1 MKFFRAIYVHKRFY
15 VTGVLLVALFII
27 AAFVPALMLPA
38 RLATALFLALLLVDG
53 IMLFGQRNGI
63 NARRVT
69 AERYSN
75 GDENRVELIVEN
87 NYAFRVQANIIDELP
102 AIFQIRDFSI
112 EISIEA
118 RSETRQ
124 KYLLRPVKRGEY
136 HFGKINVFVRSFV
149 GLLERRY
156 AIPSEQMVKVYPSF
170 FRLKNVEFL
179 SFADIRNRLG
189 LKKIRRMG
197 YNKEFEQ
204 IKDFEEGDEI
214 KSINWKSNWTGLLN
228 CARRRSCSARC
239 TTA

>member
-102 AIFQIRDFSI
+102 AIFKSA
-112 EISIEA
+112 ISA
-118 RSETRQ
+118 
-124 KYLLRPVKRGEY
+124 
-136 HFGKINVFVRSFV
+136 
-149 GLLERRY
+149 
-156 AIPSEQMVKVYPSF
+156 
-170 FRLKNVEFL
+170 LKFH
-179 SFADIRNRLG
+179 
-189 LKKIRRMG
+189 
-197 YNKEFEQ
+197 
-204 IKDFEEGDEI
+204 
-214 KSINWKSNWTGLLN
+214 
-228 CARRRSCSARC
+228 
-239 TTA
+239 